1 MPERI
6 PRASVRAALERA
18 GRITIAL
25 LLGLGA
31 GGVAAQ
37 PSAPKSPCGAPEFHQ
52 FDFWIGDWDVA
63 DANGKQI
70 GRNRITAVQKG
81 CALAEQWEG
90 KGGVSGTSLN
100 AWDAERKRW
109 HQTWIDN
116 SGGLLLLDGG
126 LVDGRMVLSGT
137 ANDAS
142 GRQARQRI
150 TWQKLSDGRVRQ
162 TWESS
167 ADGGATW
174 TVAFDGYYSPR
185 GSIFHVP
192 LL

>member
-1 MPERI
+1 MPERM
-6 PRASVRAALERA
+6 PGPGTRLFLERT
-18 GRITIAL
+18 GRIAIAL

-31 GGVAAQ
+31 GAAMPQ
-37 PSAPKSPCGAPEFHQ
+37 PSAAKSACGAPEFHQ

-63 DANGKQI
+63 DAGGKPV
-70 GRNRITAVQKG
+70 GRNRIAAVQKG
-81 CALAEQWEG
+81 CALTEQWEG

-100 AWDAERKRW
+100 AWDAERRRW
-109 HQTWIDN
+109 HQTWVD
-116 SGGLLLLDGG
+116 STGGLLLLEGG
-126 LVDGRMVLSGT
+126 LVDGKMVLSGT

-142 GRQARQRI
+142 GAPARQRI
-150 TWQKLSDGRVRQ
+150 TWQKLPDGRVRQ

-167 ADGGATW
+167 VDGGATW
-174 TVAFDGYYSPR
+174 TMVFDGYYSPR

>member
-1 MPERI
+1 MPDRI
-6 PRASVRAALERA
+6 PGAGVRAALEHA

-25 LLGLGA
+25 LLGFGA
-31 GGVAAQ
+31 GGAAAQ
-37 PSAPKSPCGAPEFHQ
+37 ASSPKSPCGAPEFHQ

-63 DANGKQI
+63 DASGKAV
-70 GRNRITAVQKG
+70 GHNRIAVVHKG
-81 CALAEQWEG
+81 CALTEQWEG
-90 KGGVSGTSLN
+90 KGGVTGTSLN

-109 HQTWIDN
+109 HQTWVDS
-116 SGGLLLLDGG
+116 SGGLLLLEGG
-126 LVDGRMVLSGT
+126 LVDSKMVLSGT

-142 GRQARQRI
+142 GKPARQRI

-174 TVAFDGYYSPR
+174 TIAFDGYYSPR
-185 GSIFHVP
+185 AFLHVP

>member
-1 MPERI
+1 MRTC
-6 PRASVRAALERA
+6 A
-18 GRITIAL
+18 GRIAAL
-25 LLGLGA
+25 LLLCMTA
-31 GGVAAQ
+31 GGAAAQ
-37 PSAPKSPCGAPEFHQ
+37 ASAPRSSCGGPEFHQ
-52 FDFWIGDWDVA
+52 FDFWIGDWDVH
-63 DANGKQI
+63 DANGKPV
-70 GRNRITAVQKG
+70 GRNRIAAVQKG
-81 CALAEQWEG
+81 CALTEQWEG
-90 KGGVSGTSLN
+90 RGGVTGTSLN

-109 HQTWIDN
+109 HQTWIDS

-126 LVDGRMVLSGT
+126 LVDGKMVLSGT
-137 ANDAS
+137 ANDSS
-142 GRQARQRI
+142 GKPARQRI

-174 TVAFDGYYSPR
+174 TVAFDGYYSTR